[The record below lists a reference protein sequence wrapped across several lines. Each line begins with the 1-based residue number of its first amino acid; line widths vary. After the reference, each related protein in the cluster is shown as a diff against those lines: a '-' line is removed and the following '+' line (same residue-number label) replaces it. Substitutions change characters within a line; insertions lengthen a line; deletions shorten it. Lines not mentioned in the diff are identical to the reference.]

1 MNPFNFIDYYRVLE
15 VHYDAR
21 PEVIQAAYRRLSR
34 LYHPDSGNVSDP
46 SRMNRINEAYGIL
59 NDTAK
64 RSAYH
69 SEWLRHFTSRSQFV
83 KPMTYVP
90 AGQGDSSLNTAKLVM
105 EAFFQAQ
112 KLGKHD
118 EAYLLLTE
126 EDRERTAPE
135 DFSTWRSLVSQC
147 YEMQDFKVRFFSS
160 YQKCRIDDIVYPYVA
175 EFAVTV
181 TDMDTLTM
189 QVSSE
194 TLRKYAAFDGVSWKI
209 CLGLPSITR
218 AILKFRL
225 LTEKRSNFDPMMLY
239 RSAVS
244 FKDPLTGLLSEAG
257 FTEQAQR
264 EAQRSR
270 RYHNPFC
277 IAVFRLHLPKT
288 ENASPSDDLKP
299 VCTFAALLSQHLRST
314 DLSARLNNGRIACL
328 FIETRENGAQK
339 AVKKFQRLFEE
350 KQKAQGYSPEQCCQL
365 SYGIVPFHEHE
376 NIEDIIYSACSQA
389 SIVDDTIHTTDG

>member
-1 MNPFNFIDYYRVLE
+1 MNPFNFIDYYRILE

-34 LYHPDSGNVSDP
+34 LYHPDSGKVPDP

-69 SEWLRHFTSRSQFV
+69 SEWLRHFTSRNQFV
-83 KPMTYVP
+83 KPAAYVP

-126 EDRERTAPE
+126 EDRERTTPE

-147 YEMQDFKVRFFSS
+147 YEMQDYKVRFFSS
-160 YQKCRIDDIVYPYVA
+160 YQKCRIDGMIYPYVA

-189 QVSSE
+189 EISTE
-194 TLRKYAAFDGVSWKI
+194 TLRKYAAFDGISWKI
-209 CLGLPSITR
+209 CLGLSSVAR

-277 IAVFRLHLPKT
+277 IAAFRLLPPKAEDKAQT
-288 ENASPSDDLKP
+288 DDLKP
-299 VCTFAALLSQHLRST
+299 VCSFASILSHHLRST
-314 DLSARLNNGRIACL
+314 DLSARLNNGMIACL
-328 FIETRENGAQK
+328 FIETRAHGAQ
-339 AVKKFQRLFEE
+339 
-350 KQKAQGYSPEQCCQL
+350 
-365 SYGIVPFHEHE
+365 
-376 NIEDIIYSACSQA
+376 
-389 SIVDDTIHTTDG
+389 